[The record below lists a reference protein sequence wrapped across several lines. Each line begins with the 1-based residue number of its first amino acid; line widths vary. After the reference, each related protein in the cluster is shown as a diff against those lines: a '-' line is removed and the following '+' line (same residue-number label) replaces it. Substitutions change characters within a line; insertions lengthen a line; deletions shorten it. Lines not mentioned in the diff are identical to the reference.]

1 MYFSVRATLP
11 GIIDLQILLGEGI
24 IVEPQSYL
32 SIRCPDLCKIM
43 HFGSAQVKMI
53 ASFCLL
59 EMFMGLEDSAIR
71 KPVDLNFREGYL
83 LSISAVLEG
92 LIFFGDIKVA
102 LNCSRCLSTLMTW
115 EEHKIE
121 SLLPE
126 KYGWCRLIVEEL
138 VMSLS
143 APTLTKSLM
152 IHHKPASNV
161 AVALLKHSRG
171 SPWMTKVFDDS
182 SIGNIIQNLSASN
195 LTIELVSLFRE
206 LLCSGHLNST
216 HIADLTRVFQV
227 SNYTSYEDHTLLYSY
242 DPIKSV

>member
-1 MYFSVRATLP
+1 M
-11 GIIDLQILLGEGI
+11 QILLAEGI
-24 IVEPQSYL
+24 VAESLSYL

-43 HFGSAQVKMI
+43 HFGSAQVKMV

-59 EMFMGLEDSAIR
+59 DLFMGLEDTAIK

-83 LSISAVLEG
+83 FSISAVLEG
-92 LIFFGDIKVA
+92 LIFYGDIKVA

-115 EEHKIE
+115 DEHKIE

-126 KYGWCRLIVEEL
+126 KYGWCRFIVEEL

-152 IHHKPASNV
+152 VHHKPASHV

-171 SPWMTKVFDDS
+171 SPWLTKMFDDS
-182 SIGNIIQNLSASN
+182 SIGNIIQNLSAGN
-195 LTIELVSLFRE
+195 LTVELVTLFRE

-227 SNYTSYEDHTLLYSY
+227 SDDTHFDDHMLLCSLG
-242 DPIKSV
+242 S